1 MDARSDRETIFA
13 LSSAAGHAGIAVI
26 RVSGPEAGAAFR
38 ALAGRDLP
46 APRRATLVRLA
57 DPASGEALDRGL
69 SLWFP
74 GPASATGED
83 VAEFHVHGGPAV
95 IDGMIAALAGCPG
108 LRPAEAGE
116 FTRRA
121 FENGRLDLTAAEGV
135 ADLVAAE
142 TEAQRRQAL
151 RQSDGALAALY
162 EDWRGRLAEILAY
175 YEAEI
180 DFSDEDLGPDPSA
193 GRRPDIAALGAEI
206 AAHLDDSHR
215 GERLRDGLTIAIVGA
230 PNVGKSSLLNR
241 LARREAAIVAPSAG
255 TTRDVIE
262 CHLDIA
268 GYPVILA
275 DTAGLRAAEGAGPG
289 DGWGDGDAVEREGIR
304 RALARATGADLKLAV
319 FETGADPDSAI
330 TALIDEATIVVL
342 NKCDLAPAGSSDAPP
357 VVAGHAALA
366 LSAKT
371 GAGVAALLDR
381 LEIETVARLAPG
393 TAPALTRARHRR
405 ALEECGEALGR
416 ALAAGPGELAAEDLR
431 LALRALGRITGRVDV
446 EDLLDIIFRDFCIG
460 K

>member
-1 MDARSDRETIFA
+1 MNAPSDRETVFA
-13 LSSAAGHAGIAVI
+13 LSSAAGRAGIAVI
-26 RVSGPEAGAAFR
+26 RVSGPEAGAAYR

-46 APRRATLVRLA
+46 PPRRATLVRLT

-83 VAEFHVHGGPAV
+83 VVEFHVHGGPAV
-95 IDGMIAALAGCPG
+95 IDGMIAALASCQG

-121 FENGRLDLTAAEGV
+121 FENGRMDLTAAEGV

-162 EDWRGRLAEILAY
+162 EEWRGRLAEILAH
-175 YEAEI
+175 YEAGI
-180 DFSDEDLGPDPSA
+180 DFADEDLGSDPGA
-193 GRRPDIAALGAEI
+193 GRGPDIAALGAEI

-215 GERLRDGLTIAIVGA
+215 GERLRDGLYIAIIGA

-241 LARREAAIVAPSAG
+241 LARREAAIVASLAG

-268 GYPVILA
+268 GYPVIVA
-275 DTAGLRAAEGAGPG
+275 DTAGLRAAEGVGG
-289 DGWGDGDAVEREGIR
+289 EVEREGVR
-304 RALARATGADLKLAV
+304 RALARAAGADLKLAV
-319 FETGADPDSAI
+319 FEAGGEPDSA
-330 TALIDEATIVVL
+330 TAALIDEATIVVL
-342 NKCDLAPAGSSDAPP
+342 NKSDLAQGAPTGAAAP
-357 VVAGHAALA
+357 SPSVAGHEALA
-366 LSAKT
+366 VSAKT
-371 GAGVAALLDR
+371 GTGIAALLHR
-381 LEIETVARLAPG
+381 LETETIALLAPAP
-393 TAPALTRARHRR
+393 APALTRVRHRQ

-416 ALAAGPGELAAEDLR
+416 ALEAGPGELSAEDLR